1 MRGISFE
8 NTSHKII
15 HYIVYIL
22 LGEEKL
28 ISKFEHLL
36 PIISCNAVQII
47 TTIISQILS
56 NGAQVV
62 VVGPLHIGHTTTPNS
77 INTLRFITL
86 SFIWVLW
93 FVIIK

>member
-1 MRGISFE
+1 MRSILLK

-15 HYIVYIL
+15 HYIVFIL

-36 PIISCNAVQII
+36 PIIGCNAVQII

-56 NGAQVV
+56 HSTQVV
-62 VVGPLHIGHTTTPNS
+62 VVGPLHIGHNTIPNS

-86 SFIWVLW
+86 SSIWVLW